1 MRGIILSSV
10 ALGALALPMA
20 AHAQDTGDESA
31 DDATDNVII
40 VTAQLREQALQEVP
54 VAVSVLDGDL
64 LEQAR
69 ITDVTSLQTATPSL
83 AVVTSNRPGTSTAIS
98 LRGLGTAGNDPGLEA
113 AVGFSVD
120 GVYRAR
126 SGAGLGDFVDTA
138 GLEIL
143 RGPQGTLFGKNTTAG
158 VISVTTRRPDLN
170 DFEGFMEGT
179 VGNYDLFR
187 FRGAANL
194 PLSEDK
200 VAARFSFGYQSR
212 DGFIEDPLRD
222 TSYNDRDRFTFSG
235 KLLFQIT
242 DDIEALIIGDYSEA
256 DESCCQSVRFTNGSA
271 PLAGILNSF
280 ANSVGAS
287 YPNPPTPTE
296 RTTSVNSP
304 VLNENRDRG
313 IQLQLRANLGAA
325 ELTSI
330 TAYRRFDD
338 NQDNDVDFSGADL
351 LRQQID
357 FGIETFS
364 QELRLNGQA
373 LDGRLDWLVGGFY
386 SDESIEY
393 GESIGLGVH
402 LDPYA
407 TILSAGLAGLYP
419 AQANAFGTAATQ
431 DAESF
436 ALFTHNIFEVTDG
449 LKLTAG
455 LRWTHEEKDA
465 VGNPFANGTTGGNDF
480 LSIIRAAI
488 DPLTSRA
495 NPFDRTL
502 SDSAFSGTA
511 AISYEWTPDVMTYA
525 SYSRGFKAGGF
536 ALGRASAGPAFSPN
550 PVCSASGN
558 VALPSPPSPFV
569 VFQCDPANPE
579 FEPETVNSYEL
590 GLRSQFWDRRVTFN
604 LTAFRADINNLQV
617 NSFVGTGFFVTNA
630 GSARSQGIEVESL
643 VDIVPGVSVGANVS
657 YLDAKFGDNV
667 GVIAAGEPSV
677 SGEPLTAAPEW
688 SGSVFANLDVPVSDS
703 IEFFARPELYFRSS
717 IATSSRLA
725 TDGSP
730 LFLQGYELLNASA
743 GVRIDDRFEVSAFCR
758 NCTDKT
764 YDALI
769 FNSVFQGTSRDTFLG
784 EPAEYGLSLRFDW

>member
-1 MRGIILSSV
+1 MRKIFHSSV
-10 ALGALALPMA
+10 ALAALTLPMTA
-20 AHAQDTGDESA
+20 YAQDS
-31 DDATDNVII
+31 DAEDSIII
-40 VTAQLREQALQEVP
+40 VTAQGREQALQEVP
-54 VAVSVLDGDL
+54 VAVSAFNGEL

-83 AVVTSNRPGTSTAIS
+83 AVVTSNRPGTSTSIS
-98 LRGLGTAGNDPGLEA
+98 LRGLGTSGNDPGLEA

-120 GVYRAR
+120 GVYRSR

-158 VISVTTRRPDLN
+158 VISVTTRRPDLY
-170 DFEGFMEGT
+170 DFDGFMEGT
-179 VGNYDLFR
+179 VGNYDLLR

-212 DGFIEDPLRD
+212 DGFVKDPLRN

-235 KLLFQIT
+235 KFLFQIT

-256 DESCCQSVRFTNGSA
+256 DESCCQSVRFTNDSVA
-271 PLAGILNSF
+271 LAGILDGF
-280 ANSVGAS
+280 ASSIGAS

-296 RTTSVNSP
+296 RVTSVNSP
-304 VLNENRDRG
+304 VLNANKDRG
-313 IQLQLRANLGAA
+313 IQLQLKANLGAA

-330 TAYRRFDD
+330 TAYRSFDD
-338 NQDNDVDFSGADL
+338 KQDGDVDFSGADL
-351 LRQQID
+351 LSQQIN
-357 FGIETFS
+357 FGIDAFS
-364 QELRLNGQA
+364 QELRLKGEA

-393 GESIGLGVH
+393 DESIGLGVH

-419 AQANAFGTAATQ
+419 AQANAFGTMANQ

-436 ALFTHNIFEVTDG
+436 ALFTHNIFEVADG

-455 LRWTHEEKDA
+455 LRWTKETKQA
-465 VGNPFANGTTGGNDF
+465 TGNPFANGTTGGNDF

-495 NPFDRTL
+495 NSFDRRV

-511 AISYEWTPDVMTYA
+511 AISYEWTPDFMTYA

-536 ALGRASAGPAFSPN
+536 ALGRASAGPAFSTN

-558 VALPSPPSPFV
+558 VALTSPPAPFV
-569 VFQCDPANPE
+569 VYQCDPANPE
-579 FEPETVNSYEL
+579 FKPETVNSYEL

-604 LTAFRADINNLQV
+604 LTAFRSDINNLQV

-630 GSARSQGIEVESL
+630 GTARSQGIELES
-643 VDIVPGVSVGANVS
+643 VVKIVPGVSIGGNVS
-657 YLDAKFGDNV
+657 YLEALYGDNV
-667 GVIAAGEPSV
+667 GVIASGEPSV
-677 SGEPLTAAPEW
+677 SGEPLNAAPEW
-688 SGSVFANLDVPVSDS
+688 SGSVFANLDLPVSDEVS
-703 IEFFARPELYFRSS
+703 FFARPELYFRSS
-717 IATSSRLA
+717 IKTSSRVA

-730 LFLQGYELLNASA
+730 LTLAGYELLNVSA
-743 GVRIDDRFEVSAFCR
+743 GIRVDDRFEVSAFCR

-764 YDALI
+764 YNGLI
-769 FNSVFQGTSRDTFLG
+769 FNSVFQGASRDSFLG
-784 EPAEYGLSLRFDW
+784 DPAEYGVSIRFDW